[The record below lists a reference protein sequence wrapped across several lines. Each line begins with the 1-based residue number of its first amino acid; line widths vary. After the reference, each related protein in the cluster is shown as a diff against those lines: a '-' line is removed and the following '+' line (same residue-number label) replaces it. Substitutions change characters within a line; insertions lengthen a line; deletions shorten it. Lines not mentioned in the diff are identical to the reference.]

1 MAIQLGLTLRSN
13 RLDQVESTTGTSA
26 KLRIHVGTQPATC
39 ATADSG
45 TLLVEMSLPSD
56 WMNAASGGTKTLLGT
71 WSGTASGT
79 GTAGHFR
86 IKDSGGTVC
95 HLQGSVTATSGGG
108 DIELDNTSINSGQT
122 VSITTFTLTDG
133 NV

>member
-45 TLLVEMSLPSD
+45 TLLVEMSLPRD

-95 HLQGSVTATSGGG
+95 HLQGSVTVTSGGG